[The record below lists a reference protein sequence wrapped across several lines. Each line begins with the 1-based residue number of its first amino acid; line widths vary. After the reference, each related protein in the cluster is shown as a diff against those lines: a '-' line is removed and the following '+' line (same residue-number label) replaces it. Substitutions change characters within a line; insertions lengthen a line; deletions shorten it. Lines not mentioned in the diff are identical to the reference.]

1 MLMIMTVL
9 AVLVLGVL
17 IMDCMKT
24 NEYLE
29 EQTRMKADIRKLHY
43 EVCELEDKLR
53 GLKHG

>member
-1 MLMIMTVL
+1 MLMILTVL
-9 AVLVLGVL
+9 DLLVLGVL
-17 IMDCMKT
+17 VLDCIKT